1 MKTTDIKVLDV
12 RIDFEDYKYRAPYK
26 FGGQIVDKVTLLN
39 VYITCENR
47 SGKSSAGFGSITLGN
62 VWGWPSKVLAYD
74 ETLMAMKIQAKNIA
88 GIISSNKE
96 YGHPVELVCQMEK
109 SWIDAGVEAAA
120 ELQLAEKMPKL
131 FAMITASA
139 FDAALHDAYGKILN
153 KNVYDC
159 YGKEYMNGDISVYL
173 DKRFNGEYLDKYTLR
188 KPKSTIPLYHSVG
201 AVDSLTKSDL
211 KNPVKDGL
219 PEILSEWIERD
230 GLTNLKIKLN
240 GDDLKWDV
248 NRVVEIERIAA
259 EVQSSLGVKQWVYSL
274 DFNEK
279 CENVDYLLDFLK
291 YVKEKAPLALDRV
304 QCIEQPTSRDL
315 KSNMRNKMHKISKIK
330 PVVIDEALIDYESLL
345 LARELG
351 YSGVALKACKGQ
363 SNALLMAAAALKF
376 NMFLC
381 VQDLTCPGASFLHS
395 VGIAARIP
403 TVAGVE
409 GNARQFLPPFTY
421 KYWSD
426 KYPQVFTVRKGRIQT
441 GVLINPGLGH

>member
-1 MKTTDIKVLDV
+1 MKETDIKILDV
-12 RIDFEDYKYRAPYK
+12 KIDFEDYKYRAPYK

-39 VYITCENR
+39 VYVIVENR
-47 SGKSSAGFGSITLGN
+47 SRNSSTGFGSITLGN
-62 VWGWPSKVLAYD
+62 VWGWPGKTLTYD
-74 ETLMAMKIQAKNIA
+74 ETLKAMKIQAKKIA
-88 GIISSNKE
+88 SIIGRNKE
-96 YGHPVELVCQMEK
+96 YGHPVELVFNMEK
-109 SWIDAGVEAAA
+109 SWIAAGVAAAA
-120 ELQLAEKMPKL
+120 ELRLPEEMPKL
-131 FAMITASA
+131 CALIAASA
-139 FDAALHDAYGKILN
+139 FDAAVHDAYGKVLN

-159 YGKEYMNGDISVYL
+159 YSKKYMNQDISVYL
-173 DKRFNGEYLDKYTLR
+173 DKRFKGEYLDKYTSR
-188 KPKSTIPLYHSVG
+188 KPKATIPLYHSVG
-201 AVDSLTKSDL
+201 AVDPLTKSDL

-248 NRVVEIERIAA
+248 SRVVEIERITAR
-259 EVQSSLGVKQWVYSL
+259 VQEKLGVKRWVYSL

-279 CENVDYLLDFLK
+279 CENVDYLFDFLK

-315 KSNMRNKMHKISKIK
+315 KSNMHNKVHKIAKIK
-330 PVVIDEALIDYESLL
+330 PVVIDEALVDYESLL
-345 LARELG
+345 LAGELG

-363 SNALLMAAAALKF
+363 SNALLMAAAAQKF
-376 NMFLC
+376 KMFLC

-409 GNARQFLPPFTY
+409 GNARQYLPPSAY
-421 KYWSD
+421 KIWSD
-426 KYPQVFTVRKGRIQT
+426 KYPETFMVKKGRINT
-441 GVLINPGLGH
+441 GVLVNPGLGH